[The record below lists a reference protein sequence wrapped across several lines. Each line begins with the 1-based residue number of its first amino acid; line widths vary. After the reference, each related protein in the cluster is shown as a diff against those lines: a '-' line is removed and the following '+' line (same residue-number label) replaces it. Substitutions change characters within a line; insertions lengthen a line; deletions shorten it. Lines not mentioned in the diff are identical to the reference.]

1 MSQKKISSFFTST
14 TPSSKSKENGEPP
27 EPSEDGKGKKTAPK
41 SDTKGKK
48 SSAKPDTKAKKT
60 PKSDAKGKKSD
71 TNVKNSS
78 SKPFTAIKE
87 KQPSAS
93 SSSDPEEE
101 AKEPAA
107 ASESKKKTSSSPPV
121 KEEKVNGKSSP
132 VRAPQR
138 KRIRMLADS
147 DDEEDANQVKSE
159 PSEAKG
165 GAKAEDSGDG
175 DAASRDSEAPTASTS
190 DEPIVKR
197 RTARKTAK
205 RCPDPSPSLIAS
217 SSKRVKIEPEE
228 AACAL
233 EEDKEEEESKAAAAS
248 PKDEE
253 METESPPDAD
263 EKKEE
268 SGDENENK
276 EEEEAED
283 KKVKEEASS
292 TPPKEKGAET
302 KGSKKSEPKKK
313 TSPKQQKIKTEEKK
327 PEAEKK
333 SDESG
338 AKKKLQNFAFTPTG
352 KSDAGSDRASDYNPE
367 KSNYDPVED
376 ACWKKGAKVPYLALA
391 VTLDKIDGISGRLR
405 IIEVLS
411 NFLRSV
417 LVLSPDDLLKAVY
430 LCLNKLAP
438 DYEGLEL
445 GIGESLLVKALAEAT
460 GRTAEKVRAEAAA
473 KGDLGLVAESSRSH
487 QRVLFSP
494 PPLTLATVFAKLR
507 SIAEMTGNASQQKK
521 VDIIKGLLVAC
532 RQCET
537 RFLVRSL
544 GGKLRI
550 GLAEASLLTALA
562 HAAALSPPHGDP
574 KASKKR
580 LEEAALLVKTAYC
593 ECPNYEQ
600 LIGALLEEG
609 LESLP
614 QRCRLSPGVP
624 LKPMLAHPTKAI
636 SEVLNRFEGSAF
648 TCEFKYDGER
658 AQIHLLEDGSVR
670 IYSRNQED
678 NTGKYPEVVTRLRA
692 AISAETKT
700 CILDSEAVAWDRPS
714 QTILPF
720 QTLSTRKRKE
730 TTEEEVKVQVCVF
743 AFDLLYLN
751 GESLVKEPLRRRR
764 ELLRETLVEV
774 PGETQLARSADLSTV
789 EDIQEFLQESIKGS
803 CEGLMVKSL
812 DAGATYEIAKR
823 SHNWLKLKKDYLDG
837 VGDSVDA
844 VVLGGYHGKGKRTGT
859 FGCFLLGCYDPDN
872 EEFQT
877 LCKIGTG
884 FSEEQLDQHSA
895 FFKEHVIAE
904 PKSYYRFDSSLAPDV
919 WFEPCQVW
927 EVKSADLS
935 VSPVHKAALGLV
947 DPEKG
952 ISLRF
957 PRFIRIRDDKTP
969 EDATSAQQVADLYNK
984 QDHIKNKKAAVQETQ
999 ADEDFY

>member
-1 MSQKKISSFFTST
+1 MMGATVRALWTCSSRA
-14 TPSSKSKENGEPP
+14 GLWRCVV
-27 EPSEDGKGKKTAPK
+27 A
-41 SDTKGKK
+41 
-48 SSAKPDTKAKKT
+48 
-60 PKSDAKGKKSD
+60 
-71 TNVKNSS
+71 
-78 SKPFTAIKE
+78 
-87 KQPSAS
+87 AS
-93 SSSDPEEE
+93 SSTCNKPTINRCDRHWLAVCSRRSFFKTSAAASSSTKTE
-101 AKEPAA
+101 KEPPAA
-107 ASESKKKTSSSPPV
+107 ASTSPEKDVDEKDVNGHASPV
-121 KEEKVNGKSSP
+121 K
-132 VRAPQR
+132 APSR
-138 KRIRMLADS
+138 RRIRMISDS
-147 DDEEDANQVKSE
+147 DDETDQKEAAPEKDEEPAAPSSSKTPSPPPAKSE
-159 PSEAKG
+159 
-165 GAKAEDSGDG
+165 
-175 DAASRDSEAPTASTS
+175 
-190 DEPIVKR
+190 EPVQETTIIKR

-205 RCPDPSPSLIAS
+205 RSPEPNRLSAES
-217 SSKRVKIEPEE
+217 GTKRPKTE
-228 AACAL
+228 AAS
-233 EEDKEEEESKAAAAS
+233 EEEPLPAQASPPQDNKKAKTEPAAS
-248 PKDEE
+248 PKQEE
-253 METESPPDAD
+253 METESTPEAD
-263 EKKEE
+263 EK
-268 SGDENENK
+268 
-276 EEEEAED
+276 
-283 KKVKEEASS
+283 V
-292 TPPKEKGAET
+292 
-302 KGSKKSEPKKK
+302 EPKKEK
-313 TSPKQQKIKTEEKK
+313 EENEQLDKKKVTKASPPKKKEPKDEKPPKKSKSLSPKDEKAKEK
-327 PEAEKK
+327 PQAVA
-333 SDESG
+333 G
-338 AKKKLQNFAFTPTG
+338 KKLQNFAFTSA
-352 KSDAGSDRASDYNPE
+352 KSDQSSAVTCDYDPS
-367 KSNYDPVED
+367 KANYDPVED

-391 VTLDKIDGISGRLR
+391 ITLDKIDGISGRLR
-405 IIEVLS
+405 IMEVLS

-417 LVLSPDDLLKAVY
+417 LILSPDDLLSAVY
-430 LCLNKLAP
+430 LCLNKIAP
-438 DYEGLEL
+438 DYQGLEL

-460 GRTAEKVRAEAAA
+460 GRTPDKVRAEATA
-473 KGDLGLVAESSRSH
+473 KGDLGLVAESSRSQ
-487 QRVLFSP
+487 QRVLFPP
-494 PPLTLATVFAKLR
+494 PPLMLSHVFTKLR
-507 SIAEMTGNASQQKK
+507 AIAEMTGNSVQQKK
-521 VDIIKGLLVAC
+521 VDIIKVLLVAC
-532 RQCET
+532 RQCEA

-593 ECPNYEQ
+593 ECPDYER
-600 LIGALLEEG
+600 LINALLEEG
-609 LESLP
+609 VDSLP
-614 QRCRLSPGVP
+614 KRCRLSPGIP

-678 NTGKYPEVVTRLRA
+678 NTGKYPEVVSRIRA
-692 AISAETKT
+692 AISPDTKT

-751 GESLVKEPLRRRR
+751 GESLVKEALRKRR
-764 ELLRETLVEV
+764 ELLRKILVEV

-812 DAGATYEIAKR
+812 DTGASYEIAKR

-895 FFKEHVIAE
+895 FFKEHVIPA
-904 PKSYYRFDSSLAPDV
+904 PKSYYRFDSSLAPDA

-927 EVKSADLS
+927 EIKSADLS

-957 PRFIRIRDDKTP
+957 PRFIRIRDDKNP

-984 QDHIKNKKAAVQETQ
+984 QDHIKNKKAAVQETT

>member
-1 MSQKKISSFFTST
+1 MSQKKISSFFKTSA
-14 TPSSKSKENGEPP
+14 
-27 EPSEDGKGKKTAPK
+27 AP
-41 SDTKGKK
+41 
-48 SSAKPDTKAKKT
+48 AP
-60 PKSDAKGKKSD
+60 
-71 TNVKNSS
+71 SS
-78 SKPFTAIKE
+78 SKPVKE
-87 KQPSAS
+87 P
-93 SSSDPEEE
+93 PP
-101 AKEPAA
+101 AKEETPAA
-107 ASESKKKTSSSPPV
+107 DASPEKDVNGHASPV
-121 KEEKVNGKSSP
+121 KP
-132 VRAPQR
+132 PTRR
-138 KRIRMLADS
+138 RIRMITDS
-147 DDEEDANQVKSE
+147 DEEEETDQKKASPDKNEDLAIPSSSKSPLPAESEE
-159 PSEAKG
+159 PLAI
-165 GAKAEDSGDG
+165 
-175 DAASRDSEAPTASTS
+175 R
-190 DEPIVKR
+190 R
-197 RTARKTAK
+197 RTARKSAK
-205 RCPDPSPSLIAS
+205 RSP
-217 SSKRVKIEPEE
+217 EPNRLSPESGLKKLKTE
-228 AACAL
+228 PTS
-233 EEDKEEEESKAAAAS
+233 EEEPPQPSSPQDSKKVKTEPPAS
-248 PKDEE
+248 PKQEE
-253 METESPPDAD
+253 METESAPEQAEEIEP
-263 EKKEE
+263 KEE
-268 SGDENENK
+268 K
-276 EEEEAED
+276 EEDEESD
-283 KKVKEEASS
+283 NKKATKASPPKKKGIKEEKSS
-292 TPPKEKGAET
+292 AKSKSSSSKEKPSAKSKSSPPKEEKPSAKSRSSPPKDEKTKEKPKAVAE
-302 KGSKKSEPKKK
+302 
-313 TSPKQQKIKTEEKK
+313 
-327 PEAEKK
+327 
-333 SDESG
+333 
-338 AKKKLQNFAFTPTG
+338 KKLQNFAFTASG
-352 KSDAGSDRASDYNPE
+352 KSGQTSSAASQGCDYKPD
-367 KSNYDPVED
+367 KANYDPVED

-391 VTLDKIDGISGRLR
+391 ITLDKIDGISGRLR

-417 LVLSPDDLLKAVY
+417 LILSPDDLVSAVY
-430 LCLNKLAP
+430 LCLNKIAP
-438 DYEGLEL
+438 DYQGLEL

-460 GRTAEKVRAEAAA
+460 GRTPDKVRAEAAT
-473 KGDLGLVAESSRSH
+473 KGDLGLVAESSRSQ
-487 QRVLFSP
+487 QRVLFPP
-494 PPLTLATVFAKLR
+494 PPLMLSHVFTKLR
-507 SIAEMTGNASQQKK
+507 AIAEMTGNSVQQKK
-521 VDIIKGLLVAC
+521 VDIIKVLLVAC
-532 RQCET
+532 RQCEA

-544 GGKLRI
+544 GGKLRV

-593 ECPNYEQ
+593 ECPDYERV
-600 LIGALLEEG
+600 ISALLEEG
-609 LESLP
+609 VDSLP
-614 QRCRLSPGVP
+614 KRCRLSPGIP

-678 NTGKYPEVVTRLRA
+678 NTGKYPEVVSRIRA
-692 AISAETKT
+692 AISPDTKT

-743 AFDLLYLN
+743 AFDMLYHN
-751 GESLVKEPLRRRR
+751 GESLVKEPFRKRR
-764 ELLRETLVEV
+764 ELLRKTLIEV

-789 EDIQEFLQESIKGS
+789 EDIQEFLLESIKGS

-812 DAGATYEIAKR
+812 DTGATYEIAKR

-884 FSEEQLDQHSA
+884 FSEEQLDQHST
-895 FFKEHVIAE
+895 FFKEHIIPA
-904 PKSYYRFDSSLAPDV
+904 PKSYYRFDSSLAPDA

-927 EVKSADLS
+927 EIKSADLS

-957 PRFIRIRDDKTP
+957 PRFIRIRDDKNP

-984 QDHIKNKKAAVQETQ
+984 QDHIKNKKAAVQETA

>member
-1 MSQKKISSFFTST
+1 MSQKKISSFFKTS
-14 TPSSKSKENGEPP
+14 
-27 EPSEDGKGKKTAPK
+27 AP
-41 SDTKGKK
+41 
-48 SSAKPDTKAKKT
+48 
-60 PKSDAKGKKSD
+60 
-71 TNVKNSS
+71 
-78 SKPFTAIKE
+78 
-87 KQPSAS
+87 AS
-93 SSSDPEEE
+93 SSTKTE
-101 AKEPAA
+101 KEPPAA
-107 ASESKKKTSSSPPV
+107 ASPSPEKDVDVKDVNGHASPV
-121 KEEKVNGKSSP
+121 K
-132 VRAPQR
+132 APSR
-138 KRIRMLADS
+138 RRIRMISDS
-147 DDEEDANQVKSE
+147 DEETDQKEAAPEKDEEPAAPSSSKTPSPPPAKSE
-159 PSEAKG
+159 
-165 GAKAEDSGDG
+165 
-175 DAASRDSEAPTASTS
+175 
-190 DEPIVKR
+190 EPVQETTIIKR

-205 RCPDPSPSLIAS
+205 RSPEPNRLSTESGTKRPKTEAASEEEPLPAQAS
-217 SSKRVKIEPEE
+217 SPQDNKKAKTEP
-228 AACAL
+228 
-233 EEDKEEEESKAAAAS
+233 AAS
-248 PKDEE
+248 PKQEE
-253 METESPPDAD
+253 METESTPEAD
-263 EKKEE
+263 EKVEPKKEKEE
-268 SGDENENK
+268 NEQLDKKKVTKASPPKK
-276 EEEEAED
+276 EELKD
-283 KKVKEEASS
+283 
-292 TPPKEKGAET
+292 EKP
-302 KGSKKSEPKKK
+302 SKKSKPS
-313 TSPKQQKIKTEEKK
+313 SPKDEKAKEK
-327 PEAEKK
+327 PQAVA
-333 SDESG
+333 G
-338 AKKKLQNFAFTPTG
+338 KKLQNFAFTSS
-352 KSDAGSDRASDYNPE
+352 KSDQKSSAVTCDYDPS
-367 KSNYDPVED
+367 KANYDPVED

-391 VTLDKIDGISGRLR
+391 ITLDKIDGISGRLR
-405 IIEVLS
+405 IMEVLS

-417 LVLSPDDLLKAVY
+417 LILSPDDLLSAVY
-430 LCLNKLAP
+430 LCLNKIAP
-438 DYEGLEL
+438 DYQGLEL

-460 GRTAEKVRAEAAA
+460 GRTPDKVRAEATA
-473 KGDLGLVAESSRSH
+473 KGDLGLVAESSRSQ
-487 QRVLFSP
+487 QRVLFPP
-494 PPLTLATVFAKLR
+494 PPLMLSHVFTKLR
-507 SIAEMTGNASQQKK
+507 AIAEMTGNSVQQKK
-521 VDIIKGLLVAC
+521 VDIIKVLLVAC
-532 RQCET
+532 RQCEA

-593 ECPNYEQ
+593 ECPDYER
-600 LIGALLEEG
+600 LINALLEEG
-609 LESLP
+609 VDSLP
-614 QRCRLSPGVP
+614 KRCRLSPGIP

-678 NTGKYPEVVTRLRA
+678 NTGKYPEVVSRIRA
-692 AISAETKT
+692 AISPDTKT

-751 GESLVKEPLRRRR
+751 GESLVKEALRKRR
-764 ELLRETLVEV
+764 ELLRKILVEV

-812 DAGATYEIAKR
+812 DTGASYEIAKR

-895 FFKEHVIAE
+895 FFKEHVIPA
-904 PKSYYRFDSSLAPDV
+904 PKSYYRFDSSLAPDA

-927 EVKSADLS
+927 EIKSADLS

-957 PRFIRIRDDKTP
+957 PRFIRIRDDKNP

-984 QDHIKNKKAAVQETQ
+984 QDHIKNKKAAVQETA

>member
-1 MSQKKISSFFTST
+1 MCSARATGLWRCIVVTTCNESMINRCDRHRLAFYSRRSFFKTSA
-14 TPSSKSKENGEPP
+14 
-27 EPSEDGKGKKTAPK
+27 AP
-41 SDTKGKK
+41 
-48 SSAKPDTKAKKT
+48 AP
-60 PKSDAKGKKSD
+60 
-71 TNVKNSS
+71 SS
-78 SKPFTAIKE
+78 SKP
-87 KQPSAS
+87 
-93 SSSDPEEE
+93 
-101 AKEPAA
+101 
-107 ASESKKKTSSSPPV
+107 V
-121 KEEKVNGKSSP
+121 KEEPPAKEETPAADTSPEKDVNGHDSP
-132 VRAPQR
+132 VKPPTRR
-138 KRIRMLADS
+138 RIRMITDS
-147 DDEEDANQVKSE
+147 DEEEETDQK
-159 PSEAKG
+159 K
-165 GAKAEDSGDG
+165 
-175 DAASRDSEAPTASTS
+175 ASTDKNEHLAIPS
-190 DEPIVKR
+190 SSKSPLPAESEERLAIRR
-197 RTARKTAK
+197 RTARKSAK
-205 RCPDPSPSLIAS
+205 RSP
-217 SSKRVKIEPEE
+217 EPNRLSPESGLKKLKTE
-228 AACAL
+228 PTS
-233 EEDKEEEESKAAAAS
+233 EEEPPQPSSPQDSKKVKTEPPAS
-248 PKDEE
+248 PKQEE
-253 METESPPDAD
+253 MEESAPEQGQTLSA
-263 EKKEE
+263 
-268 SGDENENK
+268 
-276 EEEEAED
+276 
-283 KKVKEEASS
+283 ASQ
-292 TPPKEKGAET
+292 GC
-302 KGSKKSEPKKK
+302 
-313 TSPKQQKIKTEEKK
+313 
-327 PEAEKK
+327 
-333 SDESG
+333 
-338 AKKKLQNFAFTPTG
+338 
-352 KSDAGSDRASDYNPE
+352 DYNPD
-367 KSNYDPVED
+367 KANYDPVED

-391 VTLDKIDGISGRLR
+391 ITLDKIDGISGRLR

-417 LVLSPDDLLKAVY
+417 LILSPDDLVSAVY
-430 LCLNKLAP
+430 LCLNKIAP
-438 DYEGLEL
+438 DYQGLEL

-460 GRTAEKVRAEAAA
+460 GRTPDKVRAEAAT
-473 KGDLGLVAESSRSH
+473 KGDLGLVAESSRSQ
-487 QRVLFSP
+487 QRVLFPP
-494 PPLTLATVFAKLR
+494 PPLMLSHVFTKLR
-507 SIAEMTGNASQQKK
+507 AIAEMTGNSVQQKK
-521 VDIIKGLLVAC
+521 VDIIKVLLVAC
-532 RQCET
+532 RQCEA

-544 GGKLRI
+544 GGKLRV

-593 ECPNYEQ
+593 ECPDYERV
-600 LIGALLEEG
+600 ISALLEEG
-609 LESLP
+609 VDSLP
-614 QRCRLSPGVP
+614 KRCRLSPGIP

-678 NTGKYPEVVTRLRA
+678 NTGKYPEVVSRIRA
-692 AISAETKT
+692 AISPDTKT

-743 AFDLLYLN
+743 AFDMLYHN
-751 GESLVKEPLRRRR
+751 GESLVKEPFRKRR
-764 ELLRETLVEV
+764 ELLRKTLIEV

-789 EDIQEFLQESIKGS
+789 EDIQEFLLESIKGS

-812 DAGATYEIAKR
+812 DTGATYEIAKR

-884 FSEEQLDQHSA
+884 FSEEQLDQHST
-895 FFKEHVIAE
+895 FFKEHIIPA
-904 PKSYYRFDSSLAPDV
+904 PKSYYRFDSSLAPDA

-927 EVKSADLS
+927 EIKSADLS

-957 PRFIRIRDDKTP
+957 PRFIRIRDDKNP

-984 QDHIKNKKAAVQETQ
+984 QDHIKNKKAAVQETA

>member
-1 MSQKKISSFFTST
+1 MSQKKISSFFKTST
-14 TPSSKSKENGEPP
+14 APAPKATKEDQPKAAKEEPSKDVKEEPP
-27 EPSEDGKGKKTAPK
+27 AVAASSSPKKDVNGHNASPVKAPTRRRIRMITDSDEDEETDQKKTAPDK
-41 SDTKGKK
+41 NEEL
-48 SSAKPDTKAKKT
+48 AT
-60 PKSDAKGKKSD
+60 P
-71 TNVKNSS
+71 SS
-78 SKPFTAIKE
+78 SKSPPPAK
-87 KQPSAS
+87 
-93 SSSDPEEE
+93 PEE
-101 AKEPAA
+101 
-107 ASESKKKTSSSPPV
+107 PV
-121 KEEKVNGKSSP
+121 
-132 VRAPQR
+132 
-138 KRIRMLADS
+138 
-147 DDEEDANQVKSE
+147 
-159 PSEAKG
+159 
-165 GAKAEDSGDG
+165 
-175 DAASRDSEAPTASTS
+175 
-190 DEPIVKR
+190 IVKR

-205 RCPDPSPSLIAS
+205 RSPEPNRLSAES
-217 SSKRVKIEPEE
+217 GTKRVKTEPTLEEEPEKPSSPQDNKKVKTEPPASPKQQEMETDSKPE
-228 AACAL
+228 ADGKVKVKK
-233 EEDKEEEESKAAAAS
+233 EKKEKQEKEEKEKKKEADDKKAAKASPPKKKEVKEEKPSAKSKSSS
-248 PKDEE
+248 PKDEK
-253 METESPPDAD
+253 A
-263 EKKEE
+263 
-268 SGDENENK
+268 
-276 EEEEAED
+276 
-283 KKVKEEASS
+283 
-292 TPPKEKGAET
+292 KEKPKAE
-302 KGSKKSEPKKK
+302 
-313 TSPKQQKIKTEEKK
+313 
-327 PEAEKK
+327 
-333 SDESG
+333 
-338 AKKKLQNFAFTPTG
+338 KKLQNFAFTSG
-352 KSDAGSDRASDYNPE
+352 KSDQKSSAASQVCDYNPD
-367 KSNYDPVED
+367 KANYDPIED

-391 VTLDKIDGISGRLR
+391 ITLDKIDGISGRLR

-417 LVLSPDDLLKAVY
+417 LILSPDDLLSAVY
-430 LCLNKLAP
+430 LCLNKIAP
-438 DYEGLEL
+438 DYQGLEL

-460 GRTAEKVRAEAAA
+460 GRTPDKVRAEAAA
-473 KGDLGLVAESSRSH
+473 KGDLGLVAESSRSQ
-487 QRVLFSP
+487 QRVLFPP
-494 PPLTLATVFAKLR
+494 PPLMLSHVFTKLR
-507 SIAEMTGNASQQKK
+507 TIAEMTGNSVQQKK
-521 VDIIKGLLVAC
+521 VDIIKVLLVAC
-532 RQCET
+532 RQCEA

-544 GGKLRI
+544 GGKLRV

-580 LEEAALLVKTAYC
+580 LEEAALLLKTAYC
-593 ECPNYEQ
+593 ECPDYER
-600 LIGALLEEG
+600 IINALLEEG
-609 LESLP
+609 VDSLP
-614 QRCRLSPGVP
+614 KRCRLSPGIP

-678 NTGKYPEVVTRLRA
+678 NTGKYPEVVSRIRA
-692 AISAETKT
+692 AISPDTKT

-751 GESLVKEPLRRRR
+751 GESLVKEPLRKRR
-764 ELLRETLVEV
+764 ELLRTTLVEV

-789 EDIQEFLQESIKGS
+789 EDIQEFLLESIKGS

-812 DAGATYEIAKR
+812 DTGATYEIAKR

-895 FFKEHVIAE
+895 FFKEHIIPA
-904 PKSYYRFDSSLAPDV
+904 PKSYYRFDSSLAPDA

-927 EVKSADLS
+927 EIKSADLS

-947 DPEKG
+947 DPERG

-957 PRFIRIRDDKTP
+957 PRFIRIRDDKNP

-984 QDHIKNKKAAVQETQ
+984 QDHIKNKKAAVQETA

>member
-1 MSQKKISSFFTST
+1 MSQKKISSFFKTST
-14 TPSSKSKENGEPP
+14 ASKVVKEEPPKAVKEEPPAADATSSPEKDVNGHDASPVKAPTRRRIRMITDSDEEEETDQKKAVPEKNEELAIRSSSKSSLPPAKSEEPVRGKRRTEEMNQRKAVPDRNEELAIPSSSKASPPPVESEEPIAAKRKTARKSAKRSPEPNQLSTESDAKRVKTEPTSEKEPSSQPSSPAENKKVKTEPP
-27 EPSEDGKGKKTAPK
+27 ASPKQEEMETDSKPESDEKVEVKKERGRKEKGEKEEKGKKK
-41 SDTKGKK
+41 NVDNKK
-48 SSAKPDTKAKKT
+48 ATKA
-60 PKSDAKGKKSD
+60 
-71 TNVKNSS
+71 
-78 SKPFTAIKE
+78 
-87 KQPSAS
+87 
-93 SSSDPEEE
+93 
-101 AKEPAA
+101 
-107 ASESKKKTSSSPPV
+107 SPPV
-121 KEEKVNGKSSP
+121 KKEVKEEKPSAMSKSSP
-132 VRAPQR
+132 
-138 KRIRMLADS
+138 
-147 DDEEDANQVKSE
+147 
-159 PSEAKG
+159 
-165 GAKAEDSGDG
+165 
-175 DAASRDSEAPTASTS
+175 
-190 DEPIVKR
+190 
-197 RTARKTAK
+197 
-205 RCPDPSPSLIAS
+205 
-217 SSKRVKIEPEE
+217 
-228 AACAL
+228 
-233 EEDKEEEESKAAAAS
+233 
-248 PKDEE
+248 PKDEK
-253 METESPPDAD
+253 A
-263 EKKEE
+263 
-268 SGDENENK
+268 
-276 EEEEAED
+276 
-283 KKVKEEASS
+283 
-292 TPPKEKGAET
+292 KEKPKAE
-302 KGSKKSEPKKK
+302 
-313 TSPKQQKIKTEEKK
+313 
-327 PEAEKK
+327 
-333 SDESG
+333 
-338 AKKKLQNFAFTPTG
+338 KKLQNFAFTTSG
-352 KSDAGSDRASDYNPE
+352 KSDQKSSATSQVCDYNPD
-367 KSNYDPVED
+367 KANYDPVED

-391 VTLDKIDGISGRLR
+391 ITLDKIDGISGRLR

-417 LVLSPDDLLKAVY
+417 LTLSPDDLLSAVY
-430 LCLNKLAP
+430 LCLNKIAP

-460 GRTAEKVRAEAAA
+460 GRTPDKVRAEAAA
-473 KGDLGLVAESSRSH
+473 KGDLGLVAESSRSQ
-487 QRVLFSP
+487 QRVLFPP
-494 PPLTLATVFAKLR
+494 PPLMLSHVFTKLR
-507 SIAEMTGNASQQKK
+507 TIAEMTGNSVQQKK
-521 VDIIKGLLVAC
+521 VDIIKVLLVAC
-532 RQCET
+532 RQCEA

-544 GGKLRI
+544 GGKLRV

-580 LEEAALLVKTAYC
+580 LEEAALLLKTAYC
-593 ECPNYEQ
+593 ECPDYER
-600 LIGALLEEG
+600 IINALLEEG
-609 LESLP
+609 VDSLP
-614 QRCRLSPGVP
+614 ERCRLSPGIP

-678 NTGKYPEVVTRLRA
+678 NTGKYPEVVSRIRA
-692 AISAETKT
+692 AISPNTKT

-743 AFDLLYLN
+743 AFDLLYHN
-751 GESLVKEPLRRRR
+751 GESLVKEPLRKRR

-884 FSEEQLDQHSA
+884 FSEEQLDQHSS
-895 FFKEHVIAE
+895 FFKEHIIPA
-904 PKSYYRFDSSLAPDV
+904 PKSYYRFDSSLAPDA

-927 EVKSADLS
+927 EIKSADLS

-957 PRFIRIRDDKTP
+957 PRFIRIRDDKNP

-984 QDHIKNKKAAVQETQ
+984 QDHIKNKKAAVQETT

>member
-1 MSQKKISSFFTST
+1 METESTPEADNKKV
-14 TPSSKSKENGEPP
+14 
-27 EPSEDGKGKKTAPK
+27 KT
-41 SDTKGKK
+41 
-48 SSAKPDTKAKKT
+48 
-60 PKSDAKGKKSD
+60 
-71 TNVKNSS
+71 
-78 SKPFTAIKE
+78 
-87 KQPSAS
+87 
-93 SSSDPEEE
+93 DP
-101 AKEPAA
+101 
-107 ASESKKKTSSSPPV
+107 
-121 KEEKVNGKSSP
+121 
-132 VRAPQR
+132 
-138 KRIRMLADS
+138 
-147 DDEEDANQVKSE
+147 
-159 PSEAKG
+159 
-165 GAKAEDSGDG
+165 
-175 DAASRDSEAPTASTS
+175 
-190 DEPIVKR
+190 
-197 RTARKTAK
+197 
-205 RCPDPSPSLIAS
+205 
-217 SSKRVKIEPEE
+217 
-228 AACAL
+228 
-233 EEDKEEEESKAAAAS
+233 AAS
-248 PKDEE
+248 PKHKE
-253 METESPPDAD
+253 METKSTPEADKKVEPKKEKDENKQMD
-263 EKKEE
+263 EKKLTKVSPPTKKEPK
-268 SGDENENK
+268 DEK
-276 EEEEAED
+276 
-283 KKVKEEASS
+283 
-292 TPPKEKGAET
+292 P
-302 KGSKKSEPKKK
+302 SKKSRSS
-313 TSPKQQKIKTEEKK
+313 SPKDEK
-327 PEAEKK
+327 PSKK
-333 SDESG
+333 SKSPSPKDEK
-338 AKKKLQNFAFTPTG
+338 AKEKPQAVAGKKLQNFAFTSG
-352 KSDAGSDRASDYNPE
+352 KSDQNSSAASQVCNYDPT
-367 KSNYDPVED
+367 KANYDPVED

-391 VTLDKIDGISGRLR
+391 ITLDKIDGISGRLR
-405 IIEVLS
+405 IMEVLS

-417 LVLSPDDLLKAVY
+417 LILSPDDLLSAVY
-430 LCLNKLAP
+430 LCLNKIAP
-438 DYEGLEL
+438 DYQGLEL

-460 GRTAEKVRAEAAA
+460 GRTPDKVRAEASA
-473 KGDLGLVAESSRSH
+473 KGDLGLVAESSRSQ
-487 QRVLFSP
+487 QRVLFAP
-494 PPLTLATVFAKLR
+494 PPLMLSHVFTKLR
-507 SIAEMTGNASQQKK
+507 AIAEMTGNSVQQKK
-521 VDIIKGLLVAC
+521 VDIIKVLLVAC
-532 RQCET
+532 RQCEA

-593 ECPNYEQ
+593 ECPDYER
-600 LIGALLEEG
+600 LINALLEEG
-609 LESLP
+609 VDSLP
-614 QRCRLSPGVP
+614 KRCRLSPGIP

-678 NTGKYPEVVTRLRA
+678 NTGKYPEVVSRIRA
-692 AISAETKT
+692 AITPDTKT

-720 QTLSTRKRKE
+720 QTLSTRKRKD

-751 GESLVKEPLRRRR
+751 GESLVKETLRKRR
-764 ELLRETLVEV
+764 ELLRKILVEV

-812 DAGATYEIAKR
+812 DTVATYEIAKR

-859 FGCFLLGCYDPDN
+859 YGCFLLGCYDPDN

-895 FFKEHVIAE
+895 FFKEHVIPA
-904 PKSYYRFDSSLAPDV
+904 PKSYYRFDSSLAPDA

-927 EVKSADLS
+927 EIKSADLS

-957 PRFIRIRDDKTP
+957 PRFIRIRDDKSP

-984 QDHIKNKKAAVQETQ
+984 QDHIKNKKAVIQET
-999 ADEDFY
+999 AAEEDFY

>member
-1 MSQKKISSFFTST
+1 MNVVQLV
-14 TPSSKSKENGEPP
+14 
-27 EPSEDGKGKKTAPK
+27 APK
-41 SDTKGKK
+41 QRRVFKG
-48 SSAKPDTKAKKT
+48 
-60 PKSDAKGKKSD
+60 
-71 TNVKNSS
+71 
-78 SKPFTAIKE
+78 E
-87 KQPSAS
+87 
-93 SSSDPEEE
+93 
-101 AKEPAA
+101 
-107 ASESKKKTSSSPPV
+107 
-121 KEEKVNGKSSP
+121 
-132 VRAPQR
+132 
-138 KRIRMLADS
+138 
-147 DDEEDANQVKSE
+147 
-159 PSEAKG
+159 
-165 GAKAEDSGDG
+165 
-175 DAASRDSEAPTASTS
+175 
-190 DEPIVKR
+190 
-197 RTARKTAK
+197 
-205 RCPDPSPSLIAS
+205 RCL
-217 SSKRVKIEPEE
+217 
-228 AACAL
+228 
-233 EEDKEEEESKAAAAS
+233 
-248 PKDEE
+248 
-253 METESPPDAD
+253 
-263 EKKEE
+263 
-268 SGDENENK
+268 
-276 EEEEAED
+276 
-283 KKVKEEASS
+283 
-292 TPPKEKGAET
+292 
-302 KGSKKSEPKKK
+302 
-313 TSPKQQKIKTEEKK
+313 
-327 PEAEKK
+327 
-333 SDESG
+333 
-338 AKKKLQNFAFTPTG
+338 
-352 KSDAGSDRASDYNPE
+352 
-367 KSNYDPVED
+367 
-376 ACWKKGAKVPYLALA
+376 
-391 VTLDKIDGISGRLR
+391 
-405 IIEVLS
+405 
-411 NFLRSV
+411 
-417 LVLSPDDLLKAVY
+417 
-430 LCLNKLAP
+430 
-438 DYEGLEL
+438 
-445 GIGESLLVKALAEAT
+445 
-460 GRTAEKVRAEAAA
+460 
-473 KGDLGLVAESSRSH
+473 
-487 QRVLFSP
+487 P
-494 PPLTLATVFAKLR
+494 PPGNGR
-507 SIAEMTGNASQQKK
+507 S
-521 VDIIKGLLVAC
+521 
-532 RQCET
+532 
-537 RFLVRSL
+537 
-544 GGKLRI
+544 
-550 GLAEASLLTALA
+550 
-562 HAAALSPPHGDP
+562 
-574 KASKKR
+574 
-580 LEEAALLVKTAYC
+580 

-614 QRCRLSPGVP
+614 RRCRLSPGVP

-678 NTGKYPEVVTRLRA
+678 NTGKYPEVVARLRA

-700 CILDSEAVAWDRPS
+700 CILDSEAVAWDRPT

-895 FFKEHVIAE
+895 FFKEHIIAE

-969 EDATSAQQVADLYNK
+969 EDATSAQQVCGFFSGFCWLAELRSALYFVRSRV
-984 QDHIKNKKAAVQETQ
+984 A
-999 ADEDFY
+999 

>member
-1 MSQKKISSFFTST
+1 MSQKKISSFFKTSA
-14 TPSSKSKENGEPP
+14 
-27 EPSEDGKGKKTAPK
+27 AP
-41 SDTKGKK
+41 
-48 SSAKPDTKAKKT
+48 AP
-60 PKSDAKGKKSD
+60 
-71 TNVKNSS
+71 SS
-78 SKPFTAIKE
+78 SKP
-87 KQPSAS
+87 
-93 SSSDPEEE
+93 
-101 AKEPAA
+101 
-107 ASESKKKTSSSPPV
+107 V
-121 KEEKVNGKSSP
+121 KEEPPAKEEAPAADASPSPEKDVNGHDSP
-132 VRAPQR
+132 VKPPTRR
-138 KRIRMLADS
+138 RIRMITDS
-147 DDEEDANQVKSE
+147 DEEEETDHK
-159 PSEAKG
+159 
-165 GAKAEDSGDG
+165 KASPDKNEDL
-175 DAASRDSEAPTASTS
+175 ATPSTS
-190 DEPIVKR
+190 KSPPPAESEEPLTVKR

-205 RCPDPSPSLIAS
+205 RSP
-217 SSKRVKIEPEE
+217 EPNRLSAESGLKKLKTE
-228 AACAL
+228 PTS
-233 EEDKEEEESKAAAAS
+233 EEEHQEPSSPQDRKKVKTEPPAS
-248 PKDEE
+248 PKQEE
-253 METESPPDAD
+253 METESAPEQA
-263 EKKEE
+263 EKIKPKEE
-268 SGDENENK
+268 K
-276 EEEEAED
+276 EEEEGSND
-283 KKVKEEASS
+283 KKATEVSPPKKKEIKEEKPSAKSKSS
-292 TPPKEKGAET
+292 SSKEKTSAKSKSSPPKEEKPSA
-302 KGSKKSEPKKK
+302 KSESSPPKDEK
-313 TSPKQQKIKTEEKK
+313 TKEKPKAV
-327 PEAEKK
+327 AE
-333 SDESG
+333 
-338 AKKKLQNFAFTPTG
+338 KKLQNFAFTASG
-352 KSDAGSDRASDYNPE
+352 KSGQTSSAASQGCDYNPD
-367 KSNYDPVED
+367 KANYDPVED

-391 VTLDKIDGISGRLR
+391 ITLDKIDGISGRLR

-417 LVLSPDDLLKAVY
+417 LILSPDDLVSAVY
-430 LCLNKLAP
+430 LCLNKIAP
-438 DYEGLEL
+438 DYQGLEL

-460 GRTAEKVRAEAAA
+460 GRTPDKVRAEAAT
-473 KGDLGLVAESSRSH
+473 KGDLGLVAESSRSQ
-487 QRVLFSP
+487 QRVLFPP
-494 PPLTLATVFAKLR
+494 PPLMLSQVFTKLR
-507 SIAEMTGNASQQKK
+507 AIAEMTGNSVQQKK
-521 VDIIKGLLVAC
+521 VDIIKVLLVAC
-532 RQCET
+532 RQCEA

-544 GGKLRI
+544 GGKLRV

-593 ECPNYEQ
+593 ECPDYERV
-600 LIGALLEEG
+600 ISALLEEG
-609 LESLP
+609 VDSLP
-614 QRCRLSPGVP
+614 KRCRLTPGIP

-678 NTGKYPEVVTRLRA
+678 NTGKYPEVVSRIRA
-692 AISAETKT
+692 AISPDTKT

-743 AFDLLYLN
+743 AFDMLYHN
-751 GESLVKEPLRRRR
+751 GESLVKEPFRKRR
-764 ELLRETLVEV
+764 ELLRKTLIEV

-789 EDIQEFLQESIKGS
+789 EDIQEFLLESIKGS

-812 DAGATYEIAKR
+812 DTGATYEIAKR

-895 FFKEHVIAE
+895 FFKEHIIPA
-904 PKSYYRFDSSLAPDV
+904 PKSYYRFDSSLAPDA

-927 EVKSADLS
+927 EIKSADLS

-957 PRFIRIRDDKTP
+957 PRFIRIRDDKNP

-984 QDHIKNKKAAVQETQ
+984 QDHIKNKKAAVQETA

>member
-1 MSQKKISSFFTST
+1 MES
-14 TPSSKSKENGEPP
+14 G
-27 EPSEDGKGKKTAPK
+27 GKGKKASPK
-41 SDTKGKK
+41 PDTKGKRSAAK
-48 SSAKPDTKAKKT
+48 SDTKAKKS
-60 PKSDAKGKKSD
+60 PKSDAKGKKSN
-71 TNVKNSS
+71 TKVKSS
-78 SKPFTAIKE
+78 SSTPFTGIKE
-87 KQPSAS
+87 KKSPAS
-93 SSSDPEEE
+93 STSDPEGE
-101 AKEPAA
+101 AKEPDA
-107 ASESKKKTSSSPPV
+107 ASDSEEKATSSPPPV
-121 KEEKVNGKSSP
+121 KEEKVNGKCPSP
-132 VRAPQR
+132 VKAPKR

-147 DDEEDANQVKSE
+147 DDEEDAGQVKSE
-159 PSEAKG
+159 PKEAKDG
-165 GAKAEDSGDG
+165 VEAKTSSDG
-175 DAASRDSEAPTASTS
+175 DAAAPKSKAAPAAVF
-190 DEPIVKR
+190 DEPIIKR

-205 RCPDPSPSLIAS
+205 RSPDPSPSFIAL
-217 SSKRVKIEPEE
+217 SSKRAKTEPTSEE
-228 AACAL
+228 AEPAS
-233 EEDKEEEESKAAAAS
+233 EGDKDGDSEAAAAS

-253 METESPPDAD
+253 METESPADAD
-263 EKKEE
+263 EKKAE
-268 SGDENENK
+268 SGDEDENEK
-276 EEEEAED
+276 D
-283 KKVKEEASS
+283 KKVKTETSS
-292 TPPKEKGAET
+292 PPPKEEGSKT

-313 TSPKQQKIKTEEKK
+313 TSPKQEKKVKAEEKTS
-327 PEAEKK
+327 EAEKK
-333 SDESG
+333 SDEST
-338 AKKKLQNFAFTPTG
+338 AKKKLQNFSFTPTG
-352 KSDAGSDRASDYNPE
+352 KSNASSDQASDYNPE
-367 KSNYDPVED
+367 KSSYDPVED

-417 LVLSPDDLLKAVY
+417 LILSPDDLVKAVY

-544 GGKLRI
+544 SGKLRI

-600 LIGALLEEG
+600 LIAALLEEG
-609 LESLP
+609 LDSLP
-614 QRCRLSPGVP
+614 KRCRLSPGVP

-678 NTGKYPEVVTRLRA
+678 NTGKYPEVVARLRA
-692 AISAETKT
+692 AISPETKT

-730 TTEEEVKVQVCVF
+730 TTEEEVKVQVCIF

-751 GESLVKEPLRRRR
+751 GESLVKETLRRRR

-837 VGDSVDA
+837 VGDSVDV
-844 VVLGGYHGKGKRTGT
+844 VVLGGFHGKGKRTGT

-884 FSEEQLDQHSA
+884 FTEEQLDQHSA

-927 EVKSADLS
+927 EIKSADLS

-984 QDHIKNKKAAVQETQ
+984 QDHIKNKKAAVQEAP